1 MEAEQAKRDFP
12 QRGQIWQITAPV
24 SPNARKTTERKRRAN
39 CTNWIP
45 PLHSATREFHKEVR
59 FVKTTA
65 PMCSTA
71 RRMFMVAS
79 PTSRSEPQTSRT
91 RHSSQE
97 VKPATGQGPH
107 WIQGMP
113 LTALRFMSKRGGN
126 CVWRASCNN
135 LGRVGIRNREGRT
148 TSETVQF
155 EKSACQ
161 KMKMSISDTMV
172 GPTERLVSE
181 AMTECGWFP

>member
-1 MEAEQAKRDFP
+1 
-12 QRGQIWQITAPV
+12 
-24 SPNARKTTERKRRAN
+24 
-39 CTNWIP
+39 
-45 PLHSATREFHKEVR
+45 
-59 FVKTTA
+59 
-65 PMCSTA
+65 
-71 RRMFMVAS
+71 
-79 PTSRSEPQTSRT
+79 
-91 RHSSQE
+91 
-97 VKPATGQGPH
+97 
-107 WIQGMP
+107 MP
-113 LTALRFMSKRGGN
+113 LAALRFMSKRGGN

-161 KMKMSISDTMV
+161 KMKMSISDTMLSTSVSWELSMHAVQATENCWCKRQGTQRPAQEQRWSTHTQRGGNGHKSVV